1 MGRMFDE
8 IYYSQFKQ
16 RIYDANAL
24 SKNSFCE
31 GFISVSPKI
40 KINLKIYFCSPDDKI
55 LVLEIVERNGARHQR
70 IEIRNKQIRLA
81 RTL

>member
-1 MGRMFDE
+1 MRLR
-8 IYYSQFKQ
+8 K
-16 RIYDANAL
+16 
-24 SKNSFCE
+24 
-31 GFISVSPKI
+31 PK
-40 KINLKIYFCSPDDKI
+40 FTMPDDKI